1 MTTKKTEAK
10 PAVRRHEPTA
20 PVRPKTDRLRVL
32 VADHLSEDGITLLKS
47 EPGLEV
53 DVKTGLSPTELA
65 EIIGA
70 YEGLVVRSSTKVTA
84 EVIAKANRLKVIGRA
99 GVGLDNVDA
108 DAATKRGIIVMN
120 VPSGNT
126 ISTAEYTMSMILA
139 LSRRIPQAYASLRG
153 GAWERSKFVG
163 TELFGKTLG
172 IIGLGKIGTE
182 VAKRAQAFGM
192 RIIAHDPF
200 LSSERSQQLEI
211 QLTDANTLYAEAD
224 VITVHT
230 PLTVETRHLIGAAE
244 IASMKKGVRLVNCA
258 RGGIIDE
265 AALHQA
271 IVSGHVAGAA
281 LDVFEEE
288 PPKKDHPLLQLE
300 QVVAVPHLGAS
311 TQEAQLN
318 VAIEVAK
325 QVADALLGRGIRNA
339 VNMPSVDAK
348 TLQVLQPYILLA
360 ERLGSLA
367 AQLSGG
373 KIAEIRVTFVGEV
386 THHDTSPVTL
396 AVLKGVLSPMVGENV
411 NYVNAALIAAERG
424 IRVVEAKASRMDE
437 FANLIALEV
446 RGGSASL
453 SLPPAPPANRVAEDG
468 PGSERSESPPLGFA
482 KRSHGDESRDDGETL
497 TLQGTLSARREPRI
511 VKIDR
516 YFVEVALD
524 GYLLILK
531 NEDKPGLIGQL
542 GTLLGESTI
551 NIAGMSN
558 GRDKPGGTAIT
569 VVSIDND
576 VPPKVLEQ
584 VKKLKHI
591 LDAKLI
597 KL

>member
-1 MTTKKTEAK
+1 MTPPSVSPAGGRGKTKRLAPQGSASPSSAGSATGVAGSAKTGGGAAK
-10 PAVRRHEPTA
+10 TGRI
-20 PVRPKTDRLRVL
+20 PVLI
-32 VADHLSEDGITLLKS
+32 ADHLSEDGVKLLKS

-53 DVKTGLSPTELA
+53 DVKTGLSSKELA
-65 EIIGA
+65 EIIGP

-84 EVIAKANRLKVIGRA
+84 EVIAKADRLRVIGRA

-120 VPSGNT
+120 VPAGNT
-126 ISTAEYTMSMILA
+126 ISTAELTMSMIMALA
-139 LSRRIPQAYASLRG
+139 RRIPQASASLRG

-163 TELFGKTLG
+163 TELSGKTLG
-172 IIGLGKIGTE
+172 IVGLGKIGTE

-192 RIIAHDPF
+192 RVIAYDPF
-200 LSSERSQQLEI
+200 LSSERAQQLEI
-211 QLTDANTLYAEAD
+211 QFTDVKTIYAEAD
-224 VITVHT
+224 FITVHT
-230 PLTVETRHLIGAAE
+230 PLTAETRHLIGAKE
-244 IASMKKGVRLVNCA
+244 IASMKQGVRLINCA

-265 AALHQA
+265 GALHRA

-318 VAIEVAK
+318 VAIEVAR

-348 TLQVLQPYILLA
+348 TLQILQPYILLA

-367 AQLSGG
+367 VQLSGG
-373 KIAEIRVTFVGEV
+373 KVAEIRVTFVGEV
-386 THHDTSPVTL
+386 TNHDTSPVTL
-396 AVLKGVLSPMVGENV
+396 AVLKGVLAPMVGENV
-411 NYVNAALIAAERG
+411 NYVNASLIAAERG
-424 IRVVEAKASRMDE
+424 VTVVEAKASRMDE
-437 FANLIALEV
+437 FANLMALEV
-446 RGGSASL
+446 RS
-453 SLPPAPPANRVAEDG
+453 DG
-468 PGSERSESPPLGFA
+468 A
-482 KRSHGDESRDDGETL
+482 TL

-516 YFVEVALD
+516 YFVEAVPD
-524 GYLLILK
+524 GYMLILK

-542 GTLLGESTI
+542 GTLLGESKI

-569 VVSIDND
+569 VVNIDNA
-576 VPPKVLEQ
+576 VPSQVLEQ
-584 VKKLKHI
+584 VKKLRYV